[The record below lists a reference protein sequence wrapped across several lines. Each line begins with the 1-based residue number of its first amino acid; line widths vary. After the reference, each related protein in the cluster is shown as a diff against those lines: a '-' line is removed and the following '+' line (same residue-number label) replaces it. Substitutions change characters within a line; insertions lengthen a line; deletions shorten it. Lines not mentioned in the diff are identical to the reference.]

1 MCSQMIV
8 MMMTLCV
15 HIVKRQPSRRD
26 EKGGRSRAVRS
37 KIVVMDNSQMDLG
50 KRSPTTSKLLTWAD
64 SVVGIVVS

>member
-8 MMMTLCV
+8 MMMMTTLCV

-37 KIVVMDNSQMDLG
+37 KIVIMDN
-50 KRSPTTSKLLTWAD
+50 
-64 SVVGIVVS
+64 